1 MAEFISKVARNG
13 QFTIPSKIR
22 KILHVKEGDLLRLEI
37 KDNQIILTP
46 VSVINRDQAYCF
58 TKKWQKSIQESEKA
72 IKKGEYSI
80 YHSAEELKK
89 DIKND

>member
-1 MAEFISKVARNG
+1 MAELISKVARNG

-22 KILHVKEGDLLRLEI
+22 KILHIKEGDLLRLEI
-37 KDNQIILTP
+37 KNNQIILTP
-46 VSVINRDQAYCF
+46 VSVINRNQAYFF

-89 DIKND
+89 DIEND

>member
-1 MAEFISKVARNG
+1 MAELISKVARNG

-22 KILHVKEGDLLRLEI
+22 KILHIKEGDLLRLEI

-46 VSVINRDQAYCF
+46 VSVINRDQAYFF

-89 DIKND
+89 DIEND